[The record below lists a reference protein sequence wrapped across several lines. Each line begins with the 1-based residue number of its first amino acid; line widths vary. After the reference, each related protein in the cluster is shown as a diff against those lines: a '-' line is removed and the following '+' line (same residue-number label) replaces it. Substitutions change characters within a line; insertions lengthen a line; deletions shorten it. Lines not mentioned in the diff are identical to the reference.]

1 MKVLNFG
8 SLNLDYVYQVDHFTK
23 PGETQSA
30 FSQTVNPGGKGL
42 NQSIALKKAG
52 IDVYHAGC
60 VGKGGQMLKD
70 LLEKSGVKTE
80 YLYPCD
86 EIQGNAVIQV
96 DPKGQ
101 NSILLFGGFCKMRS
115 TIFR

>member
-60 VGKGGQMLKD
+60 VGKGGQMLKKIGTASRLEAEK
-70 LLEKSGVKTE
+70 LLGKKTNLRLWVKVKKGWRDDEKKLRS
-80 YLYPCD
+80 
-86 EIQGNAVIQV
+86 
-96 DPKGQ
+96 
-101 NSILLFGGFCKMRS
+101 FG
-115 TIFR
+115 FRLERR